1 MTVYL
6 IVCYILFIIFERAN
20 MMPFPGIERN
30 YPVEKKQILQIALQ
44 QLNEHVRNE
53 LNLSSGENIFSS
65 AKQASGDSEIIA
77 LDSDHA
83 EQRYTV
89 FVQAWAPQK
98 NIDAL
103 ISQIKSMPSKTLLF
117 ADFVNPVMA
126 EKLRRRS
133 ISFVDCAGNL
143 SIKDFTCKDKKL
155 NLYVKG
161 KKLSRLR
168 SKRVRG
174 RAFNAAGLKLIF
186 AIFNRPQFLRAS
198 YRDISNKVNIALGSV
213 GPVIDD
219 LYASGYIMDD
229 GERRLVNK
237 KRLFERWVDGYL
249 EKLRP
254 KQILACYTCDDENW
268 WKTANPIDFQGLWGG
283 EVIIAKSTPFMMP
296 ETISLYFSS
305 DTRHKSFAEH
315 YGLRRD
321 DEGEICIYKS
331 FWSPSYVADEN
342 VEGLSPMILYADIVD
357 SINPGNWEVAKT
369 FYGEAV
375 TDLLND

>member
-1 MTVYL
+1 M
-6 IVCYILFIIFERAN
+6 
-20 MMPFPGIERN
+20 
-30 YPVEKKQILQIALQ
+30 EKKQIVQDALK
-44 QLNEHVRNE
+44 QLNSYISAEVVPESSEYLLVRENRG
-53 LNLSSGENIFSS
+53 LSDNGPLHLSCNG
-65 AKQASGDSEIIA
+65 SEQSYA
-77 LDSDHA
+77 
-83 EQRYTV
+83 V
-89 FVQAWAPQK
+89 FVQSWAPQK
-98 NIDAL
+98 DIETL
-103 ISQIKSMPSKTLLF
+103 ISQIKAMPSKPVLF
-117 ADFVNPVMA
+117 ADFINPVMA

-143 SIKDFTCKDKKL
+143 FIKELSIKDKKF
-155 NLYVKG
+155 NFYVKG

-174 RAFNAAGLKLIF
+174 RAFNSAGLKLIF
-186 AIFNRPQFLRAS
+186 AIFNRPEFLQSS

-219 LYASGYIMDD
+219 LQASGYILDD

-254 KQILACYTCDDENW
+254 KQILACYTSTDENW
-268 WKTANPIDFQGLWGG
+268 WKTANPIDYQGLWGG

-305 DTRHKSFAEH
+305 AVKHTSFAEH
-315 YGLRRD
+315 YGLKQD
-321 DEGEICIYKS
+321 DEGEICVYKS
-331 FWSPSYVADEN
+331 FWSPSYAGDDN
-342 VEGLSPMILYADIVD
+342 DAGLSPMIVYADIVD
-357 SINPGNWEVAKT
+357 SINPGSWDVAKT

-375 TDLLND
+375 THLLND

>member
-1 MTVYL
+1 M
-6 IVCYILFIIFERAN
+6 
-20 MMPFPGIERN
+20 
-30 YPVEKKQILQIALQ
+30 EKKQVIQEALN
-44 QLNEHVRNE
+44 QLNSYIDAEVSLESTEPFFFLAERGTSK
-53 LNLSSGENIFSS
+53 SSPVVISCE
-65 AKQASGDSEIIA
+65 DSEQSYA
-77 LDSDHA
+77 
-83 EQRYTV
+83 V
-89 FVQAWAPQK
+89 FVQQWAPQK

-103 ISQIKSMPSKTLLF
+103 IAQIKSLPPKTILF

-143 SIKDFTCKDKKL
+143 FIKNLSVQDKTF
-155 NLYVKG
+155 NFYVKG
-161 KKLSRLR
+161 KKSSRLR
-168 SKRVRG
+168 VKRVRG
-174 RAFNAAGLKLIF
+174 RAFNSAGLKLIF
-186 AIFNRPQFLRAS
+186 ALFNRPQFLHAS

-219 LYASGYIMDD
+219 LYASGYILDD

-254 KQILACYTCDDENW
+254 KQILACYTSDDENW
-268 WKTANPIDFQGLWGG
+268 WKTADPVDFQGLWGG
-283 EVIIAKSTPFMMP
+283 EVVIAKSTPFMMP
-296 ETISLYFSS
+296 ETISLYFLS
-305 DTRHKSFAEH
+305 DVRHKNFAEH

-331 FWSPSYVADEN
+331 FWSPSYAGDDN
-342 VEGLSPMILYADIVD
+342 DAGLSPMIVYADIVD
-357 SINPGNWEVAKT
+357 SINPGSWDVAKT

-375 TDLLND
+375 THLLND